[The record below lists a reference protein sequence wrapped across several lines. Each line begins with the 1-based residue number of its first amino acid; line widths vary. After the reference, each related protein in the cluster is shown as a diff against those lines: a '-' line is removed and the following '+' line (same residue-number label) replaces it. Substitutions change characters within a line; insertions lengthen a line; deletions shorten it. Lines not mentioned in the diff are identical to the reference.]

1 MSEEFLKEQLFI
13 PFRQLDSFSSGA
25 GLGISIC
32 DNIVKRMNG
41 TLQFVS
47 TLGVGT
53 TASVAVPLELFF
65 DKSATA
71 NITNLSVPKLRTRII
86 SDELNELL
94 DPCHFEDLSE
104 SASPGEESDISKPVT
119 APVIKKSVAMA
130 KTLPCIPLIPSRLRS
145 SSFVNN
151 DEEVLVLVVDD
162 NIIAR

>member
-65 DKSATA
+65 DKSATT
-71 NITNLSVPKLRTRII
+71 NITNISVPKLRTRII

-94 DPCHFEDLSE
+94 DPSHFEEISE
-104 SASPGEESDISKPVT
+104 SAPPEAGSDTSKPVKV
-119 APVIKKSVAMA
+119 PSIKKLVAKPLA
-130 KTLPCIPLIPSRLRS
+130 CIPLVPSRLRS
-145 SSFVNN
+145 SSFVDN